1 MSPARLKSFWSQLPA
16 LSALL
21 LGVGAFSGDASADRS
36 QIRPP
41 EAAPDRSERSASNS
55 SEVAIRLE
63 GDNVYMSQDG
73 GAFEELR
80 LGDTPEAR
88 HLRKLL
94 RDAGADGRSLSIP
107 VGAMIV
113 ASGGGSG
120 KGVKPKQQSST
131 AAPDPGKGK

>member
-21 LGVGAFSGDASADRS
+21 LGVGAFVGDASADRS
-36 QIRPP
+36 PIQPA
-41 EAAPDRSERSASNS
+41 EAAPDRSEQSSSNAN
-55 SEVAIRLE
+55 EVAIRLE
-63 GDNVYMSQDG
+63 GETIYMSQNG

-80 LGDTPEAR
+80 LGDTPETV

-94 RDAGADGRSLSIP
+94 RDAGADGRSVSIP

-120 KGVKPKQQSST
+120 KGVKPKQENST
-131 AAPDPGKGK
+131 ATRDPGKGK

>member
-1 MSPARLKSFWSQLPA
+1 MLPAHTDWPCKRVTMSPARLKSFWSPLPA

-73 GAFEELR
+73 GASEQPPLA
-80 LGDTPEAR
+80 PPPPPP
-88 HLRKLL
+88 HL
-94 RDAGADGRSLSIP
+94 
-107 VGAMIV
+107 
-113 ASGGGSG
+113 
-120 KGVKPKQQSST
+120 
-131 AAPDPGKGK
+131 

>member
-21 LGVGAFSGDASADRS
+21 LGVGAFSGDARADRS
-36 QIRPP
+36 QIQPP
-41 EAAPDRSERSASNS
+41 EVAPDRSERSASNS

-94 RDAGADGRSLSIP
+94 RDAGADGRSVTIP

-120 KGVKPKQQSST
+120 KGVKPKQQGST
-131 AAPDPGKGK
+131 ATPDPGKGK

>member
-21 LGVGAFSGDASADRS
+21 LGIGAFAEDARADRS
-36 QIRPP
+36 QIQPP
-41 EAAPDRSERSASNS
+41 EAAPDRSERSTSKLN
-55 SEVAIRLE
+55 EVAVRLE
-63 GDNVYMSQDG
+63 GETIYMSQAG

-80 LGDTPEAR
+80 LGDTPEAM

-94 RDAGADGRSLSIP
+94 RDAGADGRAVSIP
-107 VGAMIV
+107 VDAMIV

-120 KGVKPKQQSST
+120 KGVKPKQDRST
-131 AAPDPGKGK
+131 ATPDPGKGK

>member
-21 LGVGAFSGDASADRS
+21 LGVGAFSGDARADRS
-36 QIRPP
+36 QIQPP
-41 EAAPDRSERSASNS
+41 EAAPDRSERSASHS
-55 SEVAIRLE
+55 SEIAIRLE

-88 HLRKLL
+88 YLRTLL
-94 RDAGADGRSLSIP
+94 RDAGADRRSVSIP

-131 AAPDPGKGK
+131 ATPDPGKGK

>member
-21 LGVGAFSGDASADRS
+21 LGVGAFAGDASADRS
-36 QIRPP
+36 QIQPA
-41 EAAPDRSERSASNS
+41 EASPDRSERSTSNAN
-55 SEVAIRLE
+55 EVAIRLE
-63 GDNVYMSQDG
+63 GETIYMSQNG

-80 LGDTPEAR
+80 LGDTPEAV
-88 HLRKLL
+88 HLKKLL
-94 RDAGADGRSLSIP
+94 RDAGADGRSVSIP

-120 KGVKPKQQSST
+120 KGAKPKQESST
-131 AAPDPGKGK
+131 ATPDPGKGK